1 MNEVIEKALRLKEID
16 KEIVKAV
23 VNRDVDSLMAHVSK
37 FVDLKK
43 EIKKKFIDNSIDI
56 LAGVKDKAARAI
68 LHKVFSGEP
77 FPVEKAMEGSRLA
90 DFLVDELTEQ
100 EIEQLGSDHFY
111 SWFSHYEYIEG
122 LYNIGSLILAVGK
135 IPNNFERFVHE
146 ARSCFVFQ
154 QYNAVFTLC
163 RTMLEITVKDLCI
176 KNRILPKDV
185 ENIKQ
190 RKARIPDLYELINNL
205 CDRTPKYRK
214 FRGKLHKI
222 RSKGN
227 FIVHG
232 NKTVTKKEAETLL
245 KETLDLIHFIYED

>member
-1 MNEVIEKALRLKEID
+1 MKEVIEKALRLKEID

-43 EIKKKFIDNSIDI
+43 EIKKKFIDSSIDI

-122 LYNIGSLILAVGK
+122 LYNIDSFVKSQTSLKQPLWAYAHNCG
-135 IPNNFERFVHE
+135 
-146 ARSCFVFQ
+146 
-154 QYNAVFTLC
+154 
-163 RTMLEITVKDLCI
+163 EI
-176 KNRILPKDV
+176 
-185 ENIKQ
+185 
-190 RKARIPDLYELINNL
+190 
-205 CDRTPKYRK
+205 
-214 FRGKLHKI
+214 G
-222 RSKGN
+222 
-227 FIVHG
+227 
-232 NKTVTKKEAETLL
+232 
-245 KETLDLIHFIYED
+245 